1 MDIRKEVETVAQN
14 AKDLQLREL
23 KDLVNELRETTKLLR
38 KTLEDV
44 QKEKAAIQQERDNFK
59 EQVDYLTKKLFG
71 SSSEKGACEI
81 PGQMNLFNEA
91 EAEAAASP
99 DPEDSDTATGTSE
112 ETKQRR
118 KRSTN
123 EERFKG
129 LPVKKVM
136 LEPDK
141 EDLVCRKC
149 GGEMVPIGTEFV
161 RRELKIV
168 PARAAVIEY
177 YSVNYACKECRK
189 NAEVPTIVK
198 GKDGKA
204 HMMYGM
210 ASAST
215 VAWVVYQKFCNGMPL
230 YRISQDLERLG
241 AKISRAT
248 LANWMIKNSDA
259 FFAPMYDFFRR
270 KLLERKF
277 AMADETP
284 VQVLHEPERRAQTK
298 SFMWLFRSG
307 EDGEQPI
314 IIYKYSETR
323 AGDTAVDFL
332 DGFDGYLMCD
342 GYSGYN
348 KVKTAT
354 RLACWAHIRRYLI
367 DAIPKGKQLD
377 YTQPAVQGVMYTNQ
391 LFDLEDKIRNKYK
404 MFDAIKEAR
413 LKQEKPIIEGFL
425 SWLEMQNPVRNSRLD
440 KAVTYIRNR
449 KKYLANY
456 LEDGRC
462 SISNNLSENSIRPF
476 VVGRKGWLFCDTPAG
491 AQASAM
497 AYTMVEMA
505 KANNVNVYHYLTFL
519 FEHQPSFQMTDQEL
533 EQLAPWNKN
542 VKKEIQRRVDA
553 QNYEE

>member
-1 MDIRKEVETVAQN
+1 MAQS
-14 AKDLQLREL
+14 AKDIQLREL
-23 KDLVNELRETTKLLR
+23 KDLVNELKETTKLLR

-71 SSSEKGACEI
+71 SSSEKGACDI

-91 EAEAAASP
+91 ESEMDPAAETSDQLAATEKPEKAEKP
-99 DPEDSDTATGTSE
+99 DR
-112 ETKQRR
+112 K

-129 LPVKKVM
+129 IPVKKVM
-136 LEPDK
+136 LEPDAT
-141 EDLVCRKC
+141 DLTCSKC

-161 RRELKIV
+161 RRELKII
-168 PARAAVIEY
+168 PARATVIEY
-177 YSVNYACKECRK
+177 YSVNYACKSCRQ
-189 NAEVPTIVK
+189 NDVTPTIIK

-230 YRISQDLERLG
+230 YRIEQDLGRLG

-248 LANWMIKNSDA
+248 LANWVIKNSEA

-270 KLLERKF
+270 KLLERDF
-277 AMADETP
+277 AMADEAP

-298 SFMWLFRSG
+298 SYMWLFRSG
-307 EDGEQPI
+307 EDGDFPI

-332 DGFDGYLMCD
+332 DGFRGYLMCD

-348 KVKTAT
+348 KVKTAK

-377 YTQPAVQGVMYTNQ
+377 YAQPAVQGVMYTNQ
-391 LFDLEDKIRNKYK
+391 LFDIEDKIRQKYK
-404 MFDAIKEAR
+404 TFDAIKEAR

-425 SWLEMQNPVRNSRLD
+425 SWLERQNPIRNSRLD

-449 KKYLANY
+449 KDYLASY
-456 LEDGRC
+456 LDDGRC
-462 SISNNLSENSIRPF
+462 SFSNNLSENCIRPF

-497 AYTMVEMA
+497 AYTMVETA
-505 KANNVNVYHYLTFL
+505 KANKVNVYHYLTFL
-519 FEHQPSFQMTDQEL
+519 FDHQPNAQMTDEEL
-533 EQLAPWNKN
+533 EQLAPWNED
-542 VKKEIQRRVDA
+542 VKAEIQRRVDA
-553 QNYEE
+553 QNNE